1 MLIFCI
7 RSSEIFCAWG
17 GSQKRIKRQ
26 CFKKLNT
33 EPAIPLLGIRP
44 RELETYVHIK
54 TCTRTFISALFP
66 ITKTWKQPKCLS
78 PNEWINK
85 MWHIHMMEFY
95 SSIKRNRVQ
104 IYATT
109 WINLENFML
118 QKKARHK
125 RHMLYNSI

>member
-1 MLIFCI
+1 
-7 RSSEIFCAWG
+7 
-17 GSQKRIKRQ
+17 
-26 CFKKLNT
+26 
-33 EPAIPLLGIRP
+33 
-44 RELETYVHIK
+44 
-54 TCTRTFISALFP
+54 
-66 ITKTWKQPKCLS
+66 
-78 PNEWINK
+78 